1 MRTTTSNAYGHHK
14 RFDPGADMSRGYAVA
29 YALNLTP
36 WERAGTSGAAALDK
50 LIARAE
56 TELGGPGRALDL
68 GCGSGLHLVTLA
80 QRGWRVT
87 GVELIGKA
95 VRRAR
100 ARVADA
106 GVEARVLQGDVTAL
120 DRTEVEGPYG
130 LLLDIGCF
138 HGLDDEQRAA
148 MGRSATAVAA
158 PDALMILLAFRPG
171 AVPKPLPRGADAT
184 DIETAFPGWRLIDS
198 EPAPTEGMPAPL
210 RKAAPTFHLVRRTG

>member
-1 MRTTTSNAYGHHK
+1 
-14 RFDPGADMSRGYAVA
+14 MSRGYAVA

-36 WERAGTSGAAALDK
+36 WERAGTGGAAALDK

-68 GCGSGLHLVTLA
+68 GCGSGLHLVALA
-80 QRGWRVT
+80 QRGWQAT
-87 GVELIGKA
+87 GVDLIGKA

-106 GVEARVLQGDVTAL
+106 GVTARVLQADVTAL
-120 DRTEVEGPYG
+120 DRTEVGASYR

-138 HGLDDEQRAA
+138 HGLDDGQRAA
-148 MGRSATAVAA
+148 MGRSVSAVAA
-158 PDALMILLAFRPG
+158 PDALLILLAFRPG

-184 DIETAFPGWRLIDS
+184 DIETAFPGWRLVDS

-210 RKAAPTFHLVRRTG
+210 RKAAPTFHLLRRTA

>member
-1 MRTTTSNAYGHHK
+1 
-14 RFDPGADMSRGYAVA
+14 MSRGYAVA

-36 WERAGTSGAAALDK
+36 WERAGTSGAAALDR

-68 GCGSGLHLVTLA
+68 GCGSGLHLVALA
-80 QRGWRVT
+80 QRGWQAT

-106 GVEARVLQGDVTAL
+106 GAEARVLQGDVTAL
-120 DRTEVEGPYG
+120 DRTAVGGPYH

-158 PDALMILLAFRPG
+158 PEALMILLSFRPG
-171 AVPKPLPRGADAT
+171 AVPKPLPRGADST
-184 DIETAFPGWRLIDS
+184 DIGTAFPGWHVIDS
-198 EPAPTEGMPAPL
+198 ERAPTEGMPAPL
-210 RKAAPTFHLVRRTG
+210 RKAAPTFHLVRRTA